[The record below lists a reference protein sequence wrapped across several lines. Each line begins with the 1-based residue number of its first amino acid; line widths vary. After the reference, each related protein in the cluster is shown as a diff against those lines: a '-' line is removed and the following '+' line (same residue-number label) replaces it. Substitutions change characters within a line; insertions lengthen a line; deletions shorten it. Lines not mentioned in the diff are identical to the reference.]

1 MKINSENAKRQRA
14 IARRMKS
21 GKSLVGLLAGLA
33 VGAAMTGC
41 DSSERD
47 GMAIRGDIACPVE
60 LPAKTNLVEEVVG
73 PEIMGAPPP
82 APAETNAVNEAGDEV
97 TAGLIIDGEIDI
109 GDAEVPE
116 S

>member
-41 DSSERD
+41 ESSD
-47 GMAIRGDIACPVE
+47 GALGGYFVGPVVP
-60 LPAKTNLVEEVVG
+60 PAKTNAVEESSG
-73 PEIMGAPPP
+73 PGFLGAPPP
-82 APAETNAVNEAGDEV
+82 APAETNVVNEVGV
-97 TAGLIIDGEIDI
+97 GHVRGMTR
-109 GDAEVPE
+109 
-116 S
+116 

>member
-21 GKSLVGLLAGLA
+21 GKPLVGLLAGIA

-41 DSSERD
+41 ESSD
-47 GMAIRGDIACPVE
+47 GALGGYFVGPVVP
-60 LPAKTNLVEEVVG
+60 PAETNAVEEFGG
-73 PEIMGAPPP
+73 PELMGELPP

-97 TAGLIIDGEIDI
+97 TAGLIIGGDIEIEET
-109 GDAEVPE
+109 EVPE

>member
-1 MKINSENAKRQRA
+1 MKTNSENAKRQRA

-21 GKSLVGLLAGLA
+21 GKSLVGLLAGLV

-60 LPAKTNLVEEVVG
+60 PPAETNAVEEFGG
-73 PEIMGAPPP
+73 PELMGDPPYSP
-82 APAETNAVNEAGDEV
+82 DETNAVNEAGEGHV
-97 TAGLIIDGEIDI
+97 RGMR
-109 GDAEVPE
+109 
-116 S
+116 